1 VCVCE
6 RGSCS
11 NKQGRKEATISC
23 KNNFLTRRILMYG
36 LSDSTKSLASV
47 SKPNL
52 MSQVGRVHEVMCI
65 DQCVS
70 RRESSAFA
78 IP

>member
-1 VCVCE
+1 M
-6 RGSCS
+6 
-11 NKQGRKEATISC
+11 
-23 KNNFLTRRILMYG
+23 LMNG
-36 LSDSTKSLASV
+36 LSDSTKSLASGIATF

-52 MSQVGRVHEVMCI
+52 MSQVGRVCEVMCV

-70 RRESSAFA
+70 RRENSVLA